1 MSSACPA
8 IGTALICRS
17 SRALWELRTRIPQRR
32 SGSSKPWPGGAQTI
46 KSFSLKGTV
55 VESRV
60 DDQGLPILIVY
71 DKDGILAGLLPAIKP
86 PAPKPGDPPVPAVP
100 QKFYSVDFA
109 CGANPYWTAGNS
121 LFNRLFYSGDSARNV
136 PLLVLAA
143 HFQHQVTLCA
153 DRLLERFPLKLN
165 PLPPRSAPRT
175 KDGAPGQPL
184 LSHFANFN
192 KLRLLLLP
200 GPEAE
205 LPANQQHAFWLT
217 YPSSLTPL
225 RSPEPG
231 VADNPAVNTI
241 PNPLPSQYFSYWT
254 QHQFSEEARVPVDD
268 PMKGAQKPEDSRYL
282 MYRSAGQSWLMLG
295 MVEHQYSVRIPA
307 RYSTPLLFPCDGDV
321 TNLASLTLPA
331 PNNAEQSGLRA
342 LTFGLAENPD
352 QLQVRL
358 NQAYFQKAVDDYTRA
373 QAAKSP
379 NGPAMLRAIY
389 EALAE
394 LEGASAGPD
403 PARASLRL
411 ERWNFDNTKVPVQPG
426 AIADPRTA
434 VEFPGVTDNLTMDQ
448 ALEFQMKAADI
459 AHWLN
464 FLGPHFD
471 DFATNLV
478 NAVGM
483 PSGSGPWKPVVFPT
497 GPIAATMSVLRC
509 GLKVVRPLARAIPA
523 SFVADPL
530 PNEKKFV
537 PLAISDQEM
546 VNGRQIKPEERN
558 ALMDPLAA
566 PRAQADLKKYVA
578 PSANDGPSPLHATF
592 SWIDA
597 ESAPVSST
605 GDSDRPGKLFG
616 ELTPFLS
623 FPSGAQAGSGTVLD
637 IYYVP
642 HAFLPLRAH
651 PKLLDPDTTL
661 EFAEYLMQILAAV
674 QKGLPD
680 ALNEL
685 ISVAPADAASAWK
698 ARRDAAALSRN
709 VAAQVVQLLKRVDP
723 KEPPVNPVPSLPD
736 VALLNRVNGYVT
748 AIGSEQTKVMTELL
762 ASDPGMYVW
771 SKGVAIGILDPA
783 TYNPRL
789 YALQISK
796 RIRPAVSLNAPDR
809 DVDGSALPDCSPARI
824 GPCDSLWM
832 FLVTTTTRMILKS
845 WKMHMPPPSRRPT
858 CDSGARPDDQ
868 AGRLPG
874 ALCRRPCESGDT

>member
-1 MSSACPA
+1 
-8 IGTALICRS
+8 
-17 SRALWELRTRIPQRR
+17 
-32 SGSSKPWPGGAQTI
+32 
-46 KSFSLKGTV
+46 
-55 VESRV
+55 
-60 DDQGLPILIVY
+60 
-71 DKDGILAGLLPAIKP
+71 
-86 PAPKPGDPPVPAVP
+86 
-100 QKFYSVDFA
+100 
-109 CGANPYWTAGNS
+109 
-121 LFNRLFYSGDSARNV
+121 
-136 PLLVLAA
+136 
-143 HFQHQVTLCA
+143 
-153 DRLLERFPLKLN
+153 
-165 PLPPRSAPRT
+165 
-175 KDGAPGQPL
+175 
-184 LSHFANFN
+184 
-192 KLRLLLLP
+192 
-200 GPEAE
+200 
-205 LPANQQHAFWLT
+205 
-217 YPSSLTPL
+217 
-225 RSPEPG
+225 
-231 VADNPAVNTI
+231 
-241 PNPLPSQYFSYWT
+241 
-254 QHQFSEEARVPVDD
+254 
-268 PMKGAQKPEDSRYL
+268 
-282 MYRSAGQSWLMLG
+282 
-295 MVEHQYSVRIPA
+295 
-307 RYSTPLLFPCDGDV
+307 
-321 TNLASLTLPA
+321 
-331 PNNAEQSGLRA
+331 
-342 LTFGLAENPD
+342 
-352 QLQVRL
+352 
-358 NQAYFQKAVDDYTRA
+358 
-373 QAAKSP
+373 
-379 NGPAMLRAIY
+379 
-389 EALAE
+389 
-394 LEGASAGPD
+394 
-403 PARASLRL
+403 
-411 ERWNFDNTKVPVQPG
+411 
-426 AIADPRTA
+426 
-434 VEFPGVTDNLTMDQ
+434 
-448 ALEFQMKAADI
+448 
-459 AHWLN
+459 
-464 FLGPHFD
+464 
-471 DFATNLV
+471 
-478 NAVGM
+478 
-483 PSGSGPWKPVVFPT
+483 
-497 GPIAATMSVLRC
+497 
-509 GLKVVRPLARAIPA
+509 
-523 SFVADPL
+523 
-530 PNEKKFV
+530 
-537 PLAISDQEM
+537 LAISDQEM